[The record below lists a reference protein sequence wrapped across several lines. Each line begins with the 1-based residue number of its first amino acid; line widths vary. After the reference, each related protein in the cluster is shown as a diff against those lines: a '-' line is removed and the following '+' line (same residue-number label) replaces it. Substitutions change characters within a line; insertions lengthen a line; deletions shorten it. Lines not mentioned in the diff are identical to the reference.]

1 MSRLTEPTEKRARLG
16 VDSDDMVVV
25 VGKENFRESSRWLRC
40 TSGYFDAAFR
50 SGMKEAQEMRFEF
63 PDKDP
68 KEWELIRELLC
79 PFPKIKIMEENIET
93 VLSWFDFLSV
103 ERGLDECDRVL
114 EGIIDGH
121 WEAIIDDENVLSFS
135 QHSAAGLVHG
145 LAISTRY
152 NLELAKES
160 ALLAVNKNFEYFPYL
175 WDLKDLQSLGSLL
188 ASDDESFNIWW
199 GDLHQELLEEIL
211 PGGNMQKEDWKTL
224 CDSGLFG
231 KVVHAGIKQRQ
242 LSEIFKLYDDKRSIG
257 SLRAYL
263 QEEPGTEWL
272 LQRE

>member
-121 WEAIIDDENVLSFS
+121 WEAINDDENVLSFS

-242 LSEIFKLYDDKRSIG
+242 LTTKFKKIHNKRSIG
-257 SLRAYL
+257 DLRAHL
-263 QEEPGTEWL
+263 QTEPGTEWL